1 MVTTSDWLTQPQG
14 LNRPKIKPKKT
25 QSSYYQGS
33 PEGDANM
40 TKSIESK
47 MQEPENRFRQH
58 MTLEDMINAMPNGH
72 IDYTANR
79 VMNQIKDAQGVLR
92 QLPDV
97 GLAAN
102 IIVSAI
108 VNAGLQTSAITYN
121 SNLEKTL
128 VGLTEPLLKTISD
141 ACEDKLLLKK
151 SVPRWV
157 HDALIEEGAKAILIL
172 PETTIDHT
180 INSDLAVGLEAYDK
194 QYKYQ
199 TSIKYGAIGAGDPS
213 LNWPANEV
221 AGLNDDTKSIVA
233 DGYNILYQRFIDNP
247 EALKLSRL
255 KTKQVADKFAELYLK
270 HMPGYGGYQVAGLNR
285 DGEEEN
291 PFAAAI
297 RDQKNGNVTLKK
309 SYHTERSYRAKP
321 VDMLRDPSTVERPN
335 IGYAVPT
342 VLPKESITPIFDPS
356 DPTIHIAY
364 IITLDENNKPVS
376 RLSSMNRMRDDYQ
389 SMAQNDS
396 LPSLFIRQADQAMN
410 MNANQPGGKN
420 NDATKYMDY
429 QSAFDL
435 YTTIVWND
443 WKKRIEN
450 GVLGT
455 SYSVAKPESLLKLLF
470 EMTLRKKQ
478 TQMLVVPA
486 SLMTYFAY
494 NYDDVGVGE
503 SLIEISK
510 SLASLRIV
518 LLYSQTNMEFQA
530 SIPRRRLNMKIDP
543 REPDKQAAVKML
555 YNNWILNQQTMLP
568 INVIDPVSINQSIWR
583 QAVEVNVESDPRFPN
598 TTLEVETIE
607 FDKRE
612 PDANLSERL
621 QKLHDMG
628 FGLTPEQIDTSLG
641 DDRVTSRLLNNEMFR
656 QRVTTWK
663 DITDFHLTDLIRKF
677 VLNSEPL
684 MTTIRETFK
693 KNQDAISKTY
703 NDSNGTSLPIDIPRL
718 AYNFVMGITVNLPN
732 IEEEGIDDTEKKFTE
747 YDEFLDKVLESQFSD
762 DIWQSGD
769 ENTRIQDIKLLKGLV
784 KAELIRDW
792 LNERGVLPDVSSI
805 TSPTE
810 GGKNISPLINRAM
823 TWIKAMAPVVTMV
836 TGELRAINDSMTEVV
851 PSRGGEIAQE
861 NGTSGGGDGSDGFGG
876 GVDDFDMGDGFDMG
890 ADSGSGES
898 SGNNEGGE
906 PDSGSGSGEGNGE
919 DEE

>member
-14 LNRPKIKPKKT
+14 MNRPKVTSKKT
-25 QSSYYQGS
+25 QSSYYQGA
-33 PEGDANM
+33 PQGDVNVA
-40 TKSIESK
+40 KSIESK

-108 VNAGLQTSAITYN
+108 VNAGLQTSAITYK
-121 SNLEKTL
+121 SNLEKLL
-128 VGLTEPLLKTISD
+128 VGLTEPLLKSISD
-141 ACEDKLLLKK
+141 ACEEKLMLKK
-151 SVPRWV
+151 SIPRWV

-172 PETTIDHT
+172 PETTIDRT

-194 QYKYQ
+194 QYRYH
-199 TSIKYGAIGAGDPS
+199 TSVSYGAVGKGDPS
-213 LNWPANEV
+213 LDWPTDQV
-221 AGLNDDTKSIVA
+221 AGLNSDERASVDA
-233 DGYNILYQRFIDNP
+233 GYNILYQRFIDNP

-270 HMPGYGGYQVAGLNR
+270 HMPGYGGYQVAGNND
-285 DGEEEN
+285 DGEN

-297 RDQKNGNVTLKK
+297 RDQKNGDVTLKK
-309 SYHTERSYRAKP
+309 SYYTERSYRAKP
-321 VDMLRDPSTVERPN
+321 VDMLRDPSTLERPN
-335 IGYAVPT
+335 IGYAVST

-356 DPTIHIAY
+356 DPTVHIAY

-396 LPSLFIRQADQAMN
+396 LPGLFIRQADQAMN
-410 MNANQPGGKN
+410 VNANQPGGKN
-420 NDATKYMDY
+420 SDAAKYMDY

-486 SLMTYFAY
+486 SLMTYIAY

-503 SLIEISK
+503 SLIEVSK

-598 TTLEVETIE
+598 TTLEVESIE

-612 PDANLSERL
+612 PNAELSERL

-663 DITDFHLTDLIRKF
+663 DITDYHLTDLIRKF

-684 MTTIRETFK
+684 MTLIRDTFK
-693 KNQDAISKTY
+693 KNADAISKTF
-703 NDSNGTSLPIDIPRL
+703 NDSNGTNQAIDVNRL
-718 AYNFVMGITVNLPN
+718 AHNFVQGITVNLPN
-732 IEEEGIDDTEKKFTE
+732 IEEEGVDDTEKKF
-747 YDEFLDKVLESQFSD
+747 DEFDGFIDKVLESQFSEE
-762 DIWQSGD
+762 IWQSGS
-769 ENTRIQDIKLLKGLV
+769 ENTRIEDIKLLKGLV
-784 KAELIRDW
+784 KAELIRAW
-792 LNERGVLPDVSSI
+792 LNERGVLPDIGSI
-805 TSPTE
+805 TSPNE
-810 GGKNISPLINRAM
+810 GGKNISPIINRSM
-823 TWIKAMAPVVTMV
+823 TWIKAMAPMITKVTS
-836 TGELRAINDSMTEVV
+836 ELRAINDSMAEVV

-861 NGTSGGGDGSDGFGG
+861 NGTSGGGGGGGSDDGFGG
-876 GVDDFDMGDGFDMG
+876 GIDDFGMDDFDTGGSEDESPDDGLGDETDTGTEE
-890 ADSGSGES
+890 SG
-898 SGNNEGGE
+898 
-906 PDSGSGSGEGNGE
+906 GE
-919 DEE
+919 DEGEE